1 MRDEADFFDDIP
13 NIKIEKEMLDLAK
26 HIVQTKSAHFN
37 PDKFEDRYETAVREV
52 IKKKAAGHKIGP
64 KAREKP
70 SNVISLMDA
79 LKKSIAA
86 ERGQDEAPARSGS
99 AKRSRATKKSAAR
112 KPAKKA
118 RKAG

>member
-1 MRDEADFFDDIP
+1 M
-13 NIKIEKEMLDLAK
+13 
-26 HIVQTKSAHFN
+26 
-37 PDKFEDRYETAVREV
+37 REV
-52 IKKKAAGHKIGP
+52 IKKKAAGHKIEP
-64 KAREKP
+64 KEPEKP

-86 ERGQDEAPARSGS
+86 ERGHDRDEAPARRSGS
-99 AKRSRATKKSAAR
+99 AKRARSTKKSTAR

>member
-1 MRDEADFFDDIP
+1 M
-13 NIKIEKEMLDLAK
+13 
-26 HIVQTKSAHFN
+26 
-37 PDKFEDRYETAVREV
+37 REV
-52 IKKKAAGHKIGP
+52 IKKKAAGQKIEP
-64 KAREKP
+64 KEPEKP

-86 ERGQDEAPARSGS
+86 ERGHDRDEAPARRSPS
-99 AKRSRATKKSAAR
+99 VKRPRATKKSAAR